1 MTSIL
6 EVEQLDTLSSNA
18 SSTITIGGTNTTTIA
33 FGPNVTTT
41 PSILAN
47 TPAFIARCTTAF
59 SVPNNTWAKAQ
70 FNTEDL
76 DTDNAYDNSNYRFTV
91 PSGGAG
97 MYVFGAR
104 VNVENIDDVE
114 RVDVNLYKN
123 GSQDIYTWEQQFSPG
138 TNNIIA
144 PQTVHAYSLSVGDYI
159 EAYVRHN
166 EGTTTGMQAER
177 NIFFGYRLIG
187 A

>member
-1 MTSIL
+1 VVS
-6 EVEQLDTLSSNA
+6 QLKVNEIIKQSGSTL
-18 SSTITIGGTNTTTIA
+18 TIGQDGDTIS
-33 FGPNVTTT
+33 GPFT
-41 PSILAN
+41 N

-59 SVPNNTWAKAQ
+59 SVSNNTWTKAQ

-91 PSGGAG
+91 PSGKGG
-97 MYVFGAR
+97 MYVFVAR

-123 GSQDIYTWEQQFSPG
+123 GTQDIYTWEQQFSPG
-138 TNNIIA
+138 TNNIIM
-144 PQTVHAYSLSVGDYI
+144 PQTVHAYSLSAGDYI

-166 EGTTTGMQAER
+166 EGGTQSMQAER
-177 NIFFGYRLIG
+177 NIFYGYRLIG